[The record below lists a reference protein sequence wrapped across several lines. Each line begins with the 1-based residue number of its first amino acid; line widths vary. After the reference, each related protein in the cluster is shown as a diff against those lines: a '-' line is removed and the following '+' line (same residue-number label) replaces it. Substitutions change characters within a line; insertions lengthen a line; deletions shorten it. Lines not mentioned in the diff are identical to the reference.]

1 MFEDSASRLAA
12 PARKREGRATAALV
26 LGICCIVLIY
36 PLGVVLGPLALWFG
50 MSALRRIQKS
60 NGSLPGLGFA
70 IAGTIMGAIATGLY
84 AVILLFEAV
93 AFVLTGGPI
102 PAY

>member
-1 MFEDSASRLAA
+1 MFDGSSGQSAISAG
-12 PARKREGRATAALV
+12 KREARATAAFV

-50 MSALRRIQKS
+50 ISALRRVQMAHGK
-60 NGSLPGLGFA
+60 LPGLGFA
-70 IAGTIMGAIATGLY
+70 ITGIVTGAIVTAFYGL
-84 AVILLFEAV
+84 ILFFEV
-93 AFVLTGGPI
+93 VVFLLTGGPI

>member
-1 MFEDSASRLAA
+1 MSEVSSGHLPI
-12 PARKREGRATAALV
+12 PAKRREARATAALV

-50 MSALRRIQKS
+50 ISALRRVQRA
-60 NGSLPGLGFA
+60 NGNLGGLGFA
-70 IAGTIMGAIATGLY
+70 IAGIVMGAIVSAFY
-84 AVILLFEAV
+84 ALILFFEV
-93 AFVLTGGPI
+93 VVFLLTGGPI